1 MYIDSS
7 GEASGRFAL
16 NAANADSADK
26 LNTDAGNST
35 KPVYFSGGKPV
46 ALSNTIGANNN
57 PIFLSGGS
65 ITASNATIGA
75 NNKPVYMSSGVITAS
90 TQTVGSAALPA
101 YMNGGTITACAA
113 GSIFSALSWI
123 SGDTAGPV
131 ISVTVA
137 GQNRTSSIPS
147 ASESSSGIVTTNEQ
161 VFAGSKTF
169 DSPIYFNSRVVLRS
183 TSYGTSLPSS
193 GEEGQVFFLLIE

>member
-1 MYIDSS
+1 MALFKILKGLKAKLPTTYNEGYCYVTTDEHKMYIDSS

-26 LNTDAGNST
+26 LNTSAGSST

-90 TQTVGSAALPA
+90 T
-101 YMNGGTITACAA
+101 
-113 GSIFSALSWI
+113 
-123 SGDTAGPV
+123 
-131 ISVTVA
+131 
-137 GQNRTSSIPS
+137 
-147 ASESSSGIVTTNEQ
+147 
-161 VFAGSKTF
+161 
-169 DSPIYFNSRVVLRS
+169 
-183 TSYGTSLPSS
+183 
-193 GEEGQVFFLLIE
+193 